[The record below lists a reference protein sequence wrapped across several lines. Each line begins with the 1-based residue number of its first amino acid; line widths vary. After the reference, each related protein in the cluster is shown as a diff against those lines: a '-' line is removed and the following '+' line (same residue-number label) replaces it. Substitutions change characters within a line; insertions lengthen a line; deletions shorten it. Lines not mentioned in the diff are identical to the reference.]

1 MSRLKG
7 AKSGKLTLIFGP
19 MFSSKSLMMYA
30 YFAPLA
36 YTNEKHG
43 LFTSE
48 KNPRDKWSRSEVLI
62 EYTKIRSLAG
72 IIEQPYAVIGID
84 EIHMFEPEEA
94 DVIKKILLQG
104 THVFASGLDMDYR
117 GMMYEIVI
125 RLLGLGPTAV
135 DYRKAACYVCKKRN
149 AAFTQI
155 FRHGVP
161 VLEGLPPIV
170 VDDGTYGYRSACLRH
185 FIRKQ

>member
-1 MSRLKG
+1 MSCLNG
-7 AKSGKLTLIFGP
+7 AKSGELTLILGP

-30 YFAPLA
+30 HFAPLA
-36 YTNEKHG
+36 YTNEKHE

-62 EYTKIRSLAG
+62 KYTKIRSLAS

-94 DVIKKILLQG
+94 DIIKKILLQG

-117 GMMYEIVI
+117 GIVYEIVI

-135 DYRKAACYVCKKRN
+135 DYRKAACHVCKKGN

-155 FRHGVP
+155 FHYGVS

-170 VDDGTYGYRSACLRH
+170 VDDGTYEYRSACLKH
-185 FIRKQ
+185 FVRKL